1 MLKKLIHVEWRPL
14 FPKAPNWSPAS
25 RWSAPVLVLGSP
37 KTKPRPTKWGRVLWT
52 KNLGL
57 AELRLQERRAF
68 PNAPAWS
75 PLHDLKVKVLR
86 LAEKKRSSNRRMRAQ
101 PKVKTKSKRQQQ
113 SQSDGHSH
121 SQ

>member
-1 MLKKLIHVEWRPL
+1 M
-14 FPKAPNWSPAS
+14 
-25 RWSAPVLVLGSP
+25 LVLGSP

-86 LAEKKRSSNRRMRAQ
+86 FAEKGRDSRRWPRAQ
-101 PKVKTKSKRQQQ
+101 PQTKSKRRQP
-113 SQSDGHSH
+113 SQRDGYSH